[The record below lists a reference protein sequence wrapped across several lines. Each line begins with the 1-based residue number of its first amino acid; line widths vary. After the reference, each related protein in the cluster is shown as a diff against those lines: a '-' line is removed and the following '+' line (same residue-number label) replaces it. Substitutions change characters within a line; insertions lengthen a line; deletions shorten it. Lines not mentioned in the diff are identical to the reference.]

1 MSTNY
6 YRIPTQD
13 EMELKKK
20 KLIKDILNLE
30 MTPSEIQMSF
40 RVEKEGDL
48 DYETPWDRFNDGI
61 KIHLGKRSKGWKF
74 LWNFNDNKYY
84 TNKEELFNFIR
95 SGRVVDG
102 YGDEIYVGEFI
113 SMALNWEQPYGFD
126 SVSSQKVNNTNRYGT
141 PHDKDI
147 EGLRVASFTDFS

>member
-13 EMELKKK
+13 EMELKKR

-30 MTPSEIQMSF
+30 MTPSEIKRGFS
-40 RVEKEGDL
+40 EKKEGTW

-61 KIHLGKRSKGWKF
+61 KIHLGKRSRGWKF

-84 TNKEELFNFIR
+84 TNREELFNFIR
-95 SGRVVDG
+95 SGRVVDE

-113 SMALNWEQPYGFD
+113 DMSLNWEQPYGLD
-126 SVSSQKVNNTNRYGT
+126 SISNQKVNNTNRYGV

-147 EGLRVASFTDFS
+147 DGLRVASFSEFS